1 MVWALSHQNDFYSF
15 RWVFAWQKV
24 SFLDI
29 TGSSIVLKKVPK
41 PYVSFLSTARQ
52 WKLRFSSTPVWLLKL
67 AGSSLPWTGSFSDS
81 PVAEKIF
88 SREKTSLDGIHYVTP
103 FLQVPNIQLCIVMR
117 KCDRLAESWYIPYSS
132 LVQPSDFG
140 VRSVEAWCAA
150 DQYGHSA
157 VYLCGQ
163 GLFWYLIFWFCLLP
177 AIFGMLKILM
187 LSSTTRLGA
196 WLSFPLV
203 QSLTAEGSFDVWS
216 QLWTA
221 IQVQLA

>member
-1 MVWALSHQNDFYSF
+1 MKIAVFQYSCVTIKTGRLLLALNREFQWLPCGRKDLQQRKNQSGRYSLRNTFFTGAEYSIMYCNAEVWPPC
-15 RWVFAWQKV
+15 R
-24 SFLDI
+24 
-29 TGSSIVLKKVPK
+29 G
-41 PYVSFLSTARQ
+41 
-52 WKLRFSSTPVWLLKL
+52 
-67 AGSSLPWTGSFSDS
+67 
-81 PVAEKIF
+81 
-88 SREKTSLDGIHYVTP
+88 
-103 FLQVPNIQLCIVMR
+103 
-117 KCDRLAESWYIPYSS
+117 WYIPYSS
-132 LVQPSDFG
+132 SVQPSDFG
-140 VRSVEAWCAA
+140 VQSVEAWCAA
-150 DQYGHSA
+150 DQYGHLA

-177 AIFGMLKILM
+177 AIFGMLEILM